1 MATITNSAFS
11 NWIGKYNKMREY
23 IYDIDMDYKDKTVI
37 SPSTG
42 QSVVVNF
49 KRTFRIKLATTHK
62 DLGKIYQQNFAYER
76 DKIPERNKGRKNG
89 TILLK
94 KAGGLAKNMVHVW
107 LVVKG

>member
-1 MATITNSAFS
+1 MGTITNSAFS
-11 NWIGKYNKMREY
+11 VSQRRELEEKHY
-23 IYDIDMDYKDKTVI
+23 FT
-37 SPSTG
+37 SLTG
-42 QSVVVNF
+42 QSVVVNP

-76 DKIPERNKGRKNG
+76 NKIPERNKGRKNG

-107 LVVKG
+107 LVVRV